1 MALLFQYKLITQI
14 LQPTPGG
21 LDPFYTGRD
30 ICSGPGPAQNNAC
43 TTGSEHSKKA
53 ILLEKIQE
61 LNADT
66 KATSS
71 LQAEYWSQA
80 FIDAI
85 VDTDSFRSHLDQACK
100 SQDGNGDYVTI
111 SCSGHS
117 DCPNGCKCSSTSCTG
132 GGPFSA
138 SNDLGDKLDMVYRLI
153 AINEARGVNRDF
165 FSVTLGGFDTHFE
178 LLLGLSGKFDVVN
191 PAINGFRENLKA
203 SVISDGT
210 LWDQVTLVMS
220 SEFGRTVSPNS
231 SAGTGKNLLS
241 FCCLCCS
248 RNNYYSQ
255 YLRISDHGW
264 GGNSYMMGGKVK
276 GKHILG
282 SHPKNYNPADEYN
295 TG

>member
-1 MALLFQYKLITQI
+1 MSQYKLITQI
-14 LQPTPGG
+14 LQPTPTLGG

-30 ICSGPGPAQNNAC
+30 ICSSPGPAQNNAC

-53 ILLEKIQE
+53 PLLEKIQE

-85 VDTDSFRSHLDQACK
+85 VDTDSFRTHLDQACK
-100 SQDGNGDYVTI
+100 SQDENGDYVTI
-111 SCSGHS
+111 SCSGHF
-117 DCPNGCKCSSTSCTG
+117 DCPNGCKCSSNSCTG

-138 SNDLGDKLDMVYRLI
+138 TNDLGDKLDIVYRLI

-178 LLLGLSGKFDVVN
+178 LLLGLTGKFNVIN

-203 SVISDGT
+203 SVLSDGVTT

-231 SAGTGKNLLS
+231 SAGTGENQFLS

-248 RNNYYSQ
+248 RDN
-255 YLRISDHGW
+255 HC
-264 GGNSYMMGGKVK
+264 
-276 GKHILG
+276 
-282 SHPKNYNPADEYN
+282 SHCLCL
-295 TG
+295 